1 MEMAVT
7 GRTRAEALA
16 RLKELMWREVWRDE
30 VELPGVVYEEPVG
43 GVVLAGVDLRVF
55 RVRDDGVVP
64 PERMSPEDL
73 EREIAGLTDR
83 LVRCRLALDR
93 KRGDTRAAA
102 AVEFADLVKD

>member
-30 VELPGVVYEEPVG
+30 EPGG
-43 GVVLAGVDLRVF
+43 GVVRAGVDLRVF
-55 RVRDDGVVP
+55 KVKDA

-93 KRGDTRAAA
+93 KRGDVPGGG

>member
-7 GRTRAEALA
+7 GRTRAEALE
-16 RLKELMWREVWRDE
+16 RLKELMWREVWSR
-30 VELPGVVYEEPVG
+30 ELERPGVVYEELG
-43 GVVLAGVDLRVF
+43 GGAVRAGVDLRFFKVK
-55 RVRDDGVVP
+55 DA

-93 KRGDTRAAA
+93 KRGDVPGGR
-102 AVEFADLVKD
+102 AVEFAEWGKE

>member
-7 GRTRAEALA
+7 GRTRAEALE
-16 RLKELMWREVWRDE
+16 RLKELMWREVWSRE
-30 VELPGVVYEEPVG
+30 LELPGVVYEELG
-43 GVVLAGVDLRVF
+43 GGAVRAGVDLRVF
-55 RVRDDGVVP
+55 K
-64 PERMSPEDL
+64 PERMSPEEL

-93 KRGDTRAAA
+93 KRGEVPGGR

>member
-30 VELPGVVYEEPVG
+30 VELPGVVYEEPAG
-43 GVVLAGVDLRVF
+43 GVVRAGVDLRVF
-55 RVRDDGVVP
+55 KVKDA

-93 KRGDTRAAA
+93 KRGDTPGGA

>member
-7 GRTRAEALA
+7 GRTRAEALE
-16 RLKELMWREVWRDE
+16 RLKELMWREVWSRE
-30 VELPGVVYEEPVG
+30 LELPGVGYEELG
-43 GVVLAGVDLRVF
+43 GGAVRAGVDLRGF
-55 RVRDDGVVP
+55 KVRDA
-64 PERMSPEDL
+64 PERMSPEEL

-93 KRGDTRAAA
+93 KRGDVPGGR

>member
-30 VELPGVVYEEPVG
+30 VELPGVVYEDLG
-43 GVVLAGVDLRVF
+43 GGAVRAGVDLGVF
-55 RVRDDGVVP
+55 KVRDA
-64 PERMSPEDL
+64 PEDL

-93 KRGDTRAAA
+93 KRGDTPGGA

>member
-7 GRTRAEALA
+7 GRTRAEALE
-16 RLKELMWREVWRDE
+16 RLKELMWREVWSRE
-30 VELPGVVYEEPVG
+30 LELPGVVYEALGG
-43 GVVLAGVDLRVF
+43 GVVRAGVDLGVF
-55 RVRDDGVVP
+55 KVKDA

-93 KRGDTRAAA
+93 KRGDVPGGR

>member
-30 VELPGVVYEEPVG
+30 VELPGVVYEEPGG
-43 GVVLAGVDLRVF
+43 GVVRAGVDLRVF
-55 RVRDDGVVP
+55 KVMDA

-93 KRGDTRAAA
+93 KRGDVPGGR

>member
-7 GRTRAEALA
+7 GRTRAEALE
-16 RLKELMWREVWRDE
+16 RLKELMWREVWSRE
-30 VELPGVVYEEPVG
+30 LELPGVVYEELEDNTVR
-43 GVVLAGVDLRVF
+43 AGVDLRVF
-55 RVRDDGVVP
+55 KVKDA

-93 KRGDTRAAA
+93 KRGDVPGGS

>member
-16 RLKELMWREVWRDE
+16 RLKELMWSEVWRDE
-30 VELPGVVYEEPVG
+30 VELPGVVYEEPGG
-43 GVVLAGVDLRVF
+43 GVVRAGVDLRVF
-55 RVRDDGVVP
+55 KVKDA

-93 KRGDTRAAA
+93 KRGDVPVGA

>member
-7 GRTRAEALA
+7 GRTRAEALE
-16 RLKELMWREVWRDE
+16 RLKELMWREVWSRE
-30 VELPGVVYEEPVG
+30 LELPGVVYEELG
-43 GVVLAGVDLRVF
+43 GGAVRAGVDLRVF
-55 RVRDDGVVP
+55 KVRDA
-64 PERMSPEDL
+64 PERMSPEEL

-93 KRGDTRAAA
+93 KRGDVPGGR

>member
-7 GRTRAEALA
+7 GRTRAEALE
-16 RLKELMWREVWRDE
+16 RLKELMWREVWSRE
-30 VELPGVVYEEPVG
+30 LELPGVVYEKLG
-43 GVVLAGVDLRVF
+43 GGAVRAGVDLRVF
-55 RVRDDGVVP
+55 KVRDA
-64 PERMSPEDL
+64 PERMSPEEL

-93 KRGDTRAAA
+93 KRGDVPGGR

>member
-7 GRTRAEALA
+7 GRTRAEALE
-16 RLKELMWREVWRDE
+16 RLKELLWREVWSR
-30 VELPGVVYEEPVG
+30 ELDIPGVVYEELG
-43 GVVLAGVDLRVF
+43 GGTVRAGVDLRVF
-55 RVRDDGVVP
+55 KVKDDGVVP

-93 KRGDTRAAA
+93 KRGDTPGGR
-102 AVEFADLVKD
+102 AVEFAELVRD

>member
-30 VELPGVVYEEPVG
+30 VELPGVVYEEPGG
-43 GVVLAGVDLRVF
+43 GVVRAGVDLRVF
-55 RVRDDGVVP
+55 KVKDA
-64 PERMSPEDL
+64 PERMSPEEL

-93 KRGDTRAAA
+93 KRGDVPGGA